1 MPAVP
6 EDIIDW
12 VDGVTNFESWTLVDD
27 DTGLAIPL
35 KQGSTA
41 DKALMVVSAPTGR
54 ELYRAHTDDADSE
67 ITVNA
72 DAGTISIEANFQA
85 GGPRVWPPGSRFSVD
100 RIRADDV
107 KIPFLRGTAR
117 IGK

>member
-12 VDGVTNFESWTLVDD
+12 VDGVTNFETWTLVDD

-35 KQGSTA
+35 KQGDTA
-41 DKALMVVSAPTGR
+41 DEALMVVSAPGGR
-54 ELYRAHTDDADSE
+54 ELYRASTEDDTPE
-67 ITVNA
+67 IAVNA
-72 DAGTISIEANFQA
+72 DAGTISVTADFQE

-100 RIRADDV
+100 RIRADGV
-107 KIPFLRGTAR
+107 IIPFLRGTAR